1 MNIYIT
7 TDAHLTSSNYFNWK
21 TNIASSEN
29 ANNTVAPYWRRM
41 PVSQTISFDV
51 GSAQD
56 AFESLTTA
64 LKESSRGYT
73 WITRDPKRELE
84 FSDRGEFCVDEGKEN
99 DVAAPDDDSFPEF
112 LGTFAIKDAD

>member
-1 MNIYIT
+1 
-7 TDAHLTSSNYFNWK
+7 
-21 TNIASSEN
+21 
-29 ANNTVAPYWRRM
+29 M

-112 LGTFAIKDAD
+112 LGTFAIKDADQLRTEVLDIWEKQTDDLRVCLPKMIWYL